1 MTEPPADG
9 HDITRID
16 QLACVR
22 RAQAMERRIRQVHSD
37 REITPSST
45 GRNTG
50 EWDTTEIREGIIESL
65 LAPNF
70 IRPSS

>member
-1 MTEPPADG
+1 
-9 HDITRID
+9 
-16 QLACVR
+16 
-22 RAQAMERRIRQVHSD
+22 MECHIRQVHSG

-50 EWDTTEIREGIIESL
+50 EWDTTKIPEKQGIIESL
-65 LAPNF
+65 PTPNF